1 MISVSVFVLLYFSWF
16 IRRRLLD
23 ELPMNKG
30 APILRPTGIQ
40 RLNLLSRG
48 FEYEID
54 EINELLTFALSS
66 AAAAPYRD
74 REKVWGEFTIRPAE
88 YSYI

>member
-30 APILRPTGIQ
+30 APILRATGIQ